1 MMDASTPRQAQV
13 RIIAPAFCAISGSNR
28 ASRSGADGSAIMR
41 SHDLQEAKNQSA
53 ALRAENVAI
62 ACRAGSDS
70 DAPAYGHPNRS
81 VRKTASNVDLRRG
94 AAIDDN
100 AGNVPVAM
108 RGPLPDRQPEIA

>member
-1 MMDASTPRQAQV
+1 
-13 RIIAPAFCAISGSNR
+13 
-28 ASRSGADGSAIMR
+28 MR
-41 SHDLQEAKNQSA
+41 NHYLQEAKNQSA
-53 ALRAENVAI
+53 ALRAENAAI